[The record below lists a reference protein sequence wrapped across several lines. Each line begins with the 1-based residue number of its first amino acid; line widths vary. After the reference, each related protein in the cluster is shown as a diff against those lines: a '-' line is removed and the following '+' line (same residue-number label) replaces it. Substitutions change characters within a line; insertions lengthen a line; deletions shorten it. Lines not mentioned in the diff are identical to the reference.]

1 MTIELNTLEK
11 HQGKLTLV
19 LTIASVVITVAAI
32 FWTLFYIAIQD
43 WASVLIE
50 TTLVVLGYMG
60 YRHTKLNNTKIIAHV
75 YFPLLFITMCLIC
88 FFFDV
93 PNAVVARSNHHYF
106 LPMVLYAYV
115 LYQDDHRY
123 LKIGVPVLI
132 SLAFMVFASTHIG
145 INYSGL
151 TNEQRLIGVWITN
164 SIALVMLFL
173 VALIMHSDFKVRHT
187 LELELS
193 KALLKNELKL
203 YFQAQVEE
211 HGKVLGA
218 EALTRWHHP
227 SLGTIEPD
235 VFIPLAEKSE
245 LILHLGKHV
254 LHAACQQLVTWAH
267 CETTRQL
274 TLSVNISVRQFQQAE
289 FVPEL
294 IALINETQIDASK
307 LQLEITE
314 SIFAYDLEPIL
325 LKMAQLKSY
334 GIKLSLDD
342 FGTGYSS
349 LAYVKKLP
357 LDELKIDKSFIKE
370 VLTSGSDATITKMI
384 IALAHE
390 LHITIIAEG
399 VETLEQQQFLINYG
413 CFNFQGHLF
422 SRPLPIDEFN
432 AFVIANSLAIKYPH
446 PAFVKTR
453 HEHVVQ

>member
-1 MTIELNTLEK
+1 M
-11 HQGKLTLV
+11 
-19 LTIASVVITVAAI
+19 
-32 FWTLFYIAIQD
+32 
-43 WASVLIE
+43 
-50 TTLVVLGYMG
+50 
-60 YRHTKLNNTKIIAHV
+60 
-75 YFPLLFITMCLIC
+75 
-88 FFFDV
+88 
-93 PNAVVARSNHHYF
+93 
-106 LPMVLYAYV
+106 
-115 LYQDDHRY
+115 
-123 LKIGVPVLI
+123 
-132 SLAFMVFASTHIG
+132 
-145 INYSGL
+145 
-151 TNEQRLIGVWITN
+151 
-164 SIALVMLFL
+164 
-173 VALIMHSDFKVRHT
+173 
-187 LELELS
+187 
-193 KALLKNELKL
+193 
-203 YFQAQVEE
+203 
-211 HGKVLGA
+211 GA

-227 SLGTIEPD
+227 SLGTIEPN

-267 CETTRQL
+267 SETTRQL

-357 LDELKIDKSFIKE
+357 LDDLKIDKSFIKE
-370 VLTSGSDATITKMI
+370 FLTSGSDATITKMI